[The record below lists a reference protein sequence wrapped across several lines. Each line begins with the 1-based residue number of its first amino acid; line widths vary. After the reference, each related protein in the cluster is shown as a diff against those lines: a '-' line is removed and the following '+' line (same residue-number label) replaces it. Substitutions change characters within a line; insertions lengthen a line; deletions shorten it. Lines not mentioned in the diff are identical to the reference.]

1 MLSLNIQL
9 YHGIAVF
16 PRLHP
21 NTTYLPNTDDT
32 DYTDNRVV
40 FIIWTDNVNA
50 ICTTTIS
57 SDIQLWYCI
66 AVFPR
71 LYPSNT
77 YLPNTDYTDYT
88 DNRVVFIIWR
98 DNVNAICK
106 TTISSSIQLWYCIAV
121 FPRLYSPNTYLPN
134 TDYTDY
140 TAYRVVLTI
149 WTDTV
154 QLPVNGPCKSRYL
167 AINVICTTVLS
178 LNIQLYNC
186 IAVFPRLHPNTTY
199 LPNTDDTDYTD
210 NRVVFIIW
218 TDNVNAICTTTI
230 SSDIQLWYCFAV
242 FPRLYPSKT
251 NLPNTDYTDYT
262 DKRVVFI
269 IWTDNVNAI
278 CTTTISSDIQLW
290 YCIAVFPRLYPP
302 KPTCQTLITL
312 ITLVTES
319 FLTIWTDTVQLPVNG
334 PCKSRYLAI
343 NVICTTVLSLNI
355 QLYHCIA
362 VFPRLH
368 PNTTYMPNTDDTDY
382 TDNRVVFI
390 VWTDNVNAI
399 CTTTIS
405 ADIQL
410 WYCIAVFPRLYPSNT
425 NMPNTDYTD
434 YTDNRVVFIIWTDN
448 VNAICTTTISSYI
461 QLWYCIAVFPGLYPS
476 NTYLPNT
483 DYTDYTDN
491 IVVFIIW
498 TDNVNAI
505 CTTTI
510 SSNIQL
516 WYCIAVFPRLYP
528 PNTYL
533 PNTDYTDYTGC
544 RVVFN
549 HLHR

>member
-1 MLSLNIQL
+1 MTLITLIIESFLSSEQITLTLSVQRPYL
-9 YHGIAVF
+9 LTYSYDIA
-16 PRLHP
+16 L
-21 NTTYLPNTDDT
+21 
-32 DYTDNRVV
+32 
-40 FIIWTDNVNA
+40 
-50 ICTTTIS
+50 
-57 SDIQLWYCI
+57 
-66 AVFPR
+66 
-71 LYPSNT
+71 
-77 YLPNTDYTDYT
+77 
-88 DNRVVFIIWR
+88 
-98 DNVNAICK
+98 
-106 TTISSSIQLWYCIAV
+106 
-121 FPRLYSPNTYLPN
+121 LYSLGCIRPKPTCRTLITLIKESFLSSEQITLTLSVQRPYLLTYSY
-134 TDYTDY
+134 DI
-140 TAYRVVLTI
+140 VL
-149 WTDTV
+149 
-154 QLPVNGPCKSRYL
+154 LY
-167 AINVICTTVLS
+167 S
-178 LNIQLYNC
+178 LGC
-186 IAVFPRLHPNTTY
+186 IH
-199 LPNTDDTDYTD
+199 
-210 NRVVFIIW
+210 
-218 TDNVNAICTTTI
+218 
-230 SSDIQLWYCFAV
+230 
-242 FPRLYPSKT
+242 
-251 NLPNTDYTDYT
+251 
-262 DKRVVFI
+262 
-269 IWTDNVNAI
+269 
-278 CTTTISSDIQLW
+278 
-290 YCIAVFPRLYPP
+290 P

-368 PNTTYMPNTDDTDY
+368 PNTTYIPNTDDTDY

-410 WYCIAVFPRLYPSNT
+410 WFVLLYSLGCIRPIPTCRTLITLITLIIESLLSSEQITLTLSVQRPYLLIYGYDIVLLYSLGCIHPIPTWQTLITLITLVPESFLTISTDTVQLPVNGPCKSRYLAINVICTTVLSLNIQLYHCIAVFPRLHLNTTYMPNTDDTDYTDNRVVFIIWTDNVNAICTTTISADIQLWYCIAVFPRLYPFNT

-476 NTYLPNT
+476 NTYLPDT